1 MIQTNVLTKYFNGLN
16 FDIEPKVT
24 IKPKGIANKSVSANN
39 LQFSK
44 KPTSNSVVTCVNSIL
59 LS

>member
-1 MIQTNVLTKYFNGLN
+1 MIQTNVLTKYLSGLN

-44 KPTSNSVVTCVNSIL
+44 KFIILYSV
-59 LS
+59 